1 MPFAAAF
8 ISQVTLALD
17 IHDNTPVV
25 NQFAE
30 ISAELERRGRDRPSC
45 DERAE
50 KKARRWKAECNEDAA
65 CEARVATWLEEE
77 KSICDMERGC
87 EQKWARKINWEI
99 WKCAG
104 DADCESFVTAIADNE
119 NLCGECKAV
128 DKALSRALRQC
139 DETDFVACTRD
150 IDDDVAEALE
160 KCECKDAA
168 REACADAGS
177 RREKRRCIREFMET
191 CPPLPE

>member
-1 MPFAAAF
+1 MGFAAAF

-30 ISAELERRGRDRPSC
+30 ISAELERRGRDRLSC
-45 DERAE
+45 DERADD
-50 KKARRWKAECNEDAA
+50 KAGEGTADCNGDAA

-177 RREKRRCIREFMET
+177 RREKRSCIRELMET

>member
-1 MPFAAAF
+1 MGFAAAF

-30 ISAELERRGRDRPSC
+30 LSAELERRGRDRLSC
-45 DERAE
+45 DERAGE
-50 KKARRWKAECNEDAA
+50 KAVKWTTKCNEDAA

-139 DETDFVACTRD
+139 DVTDFVACTRD

-177 RREKRRCIREFMET
+177 RREKRRCIRELMET